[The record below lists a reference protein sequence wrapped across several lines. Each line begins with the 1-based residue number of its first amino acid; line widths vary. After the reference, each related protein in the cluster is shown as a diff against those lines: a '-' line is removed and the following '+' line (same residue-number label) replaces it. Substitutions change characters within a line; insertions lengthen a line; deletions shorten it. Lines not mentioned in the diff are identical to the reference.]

1 MAFVLKI
8 VRSEAARLDMGELT
22 MREAEVFVVVVY
34 VRVLVT
40 TCRACKHRDIC
51 HLWLWQYLESS
62 SLTQV

>member
-40 TCRACKHRDIC
+40 TWRPCKHRDTC
-51 HLWLWQYLESS
+51 HVALWQYLESS